1 MGQTRHRTP
10 HGTLGMLEA
19 QVAFTG
25 NPPAPGHQSTRCRS
39 VELDQSDFNSR
50 HRRICSLC
58 EPQAVAWQV
67 VFSPTFLLSF
77 SSLRIHSVSE

>member
-10 HGTLGMLEA
+10 HVTLGMLEA

-25 NPPAPGHQSTRCRS
+25 NPPVPGHQSTRCRS
-39 VELDQSDFNSR
+39 VDLDQSDFESR
-50 HRRICSLC
+50 HRRIYNLC
-58 EPQAVAWQV
+58 EPQAVAWQMF
-67 VFSPTFLLSF
+67 FSRTFLLSF